1 MSGKRVIRECAGVEI
16 FEIRADYD
24 RDSIVVYQAYGR
36 AIGEP
41 AVAAGRFVPP
51 FSRDRMTWIKPSF
64 LWLMGRSG
72 WARKPGQEMVLAVRI
87 TREGWE
93 KALREAVLTSPDRRV
108 YADSTVW
115 RTRMK
120 TAPVRVQWDPERTLK
135 GAHLDAR
142 SIQVG
147 LSRHIIDE
155 YADDWTVGITD
166 LTPTVRKIHDL
177 LSQGRDDKARA
188 LLPPEK
194 VYPLPEELAFSL
206 GMRA

>member
-1 MSGKRVIRECAGVEI
+1 MEI
-16 FEIRADYD
+16 FEIRADHD

-36 AIGEP
+36 AIGEA

-51 FSRDRMTWIKPSF
+51 FSRGRMTWIKPSF

-108 YADSTVW
+108 YADGSVW
-115 RTRMK
+115 RERMR

-147 LSRHIIDE
+147 LGRRIIDE
-155 YADDWTVGITD
+155 YADDWTVDITD
-166 LTPTVRKIHDL
+166 LTPAVRKIHDL
-177 LSQGRDDKARA
+177 LRQGRDDRARA

-194 VYPLPEELAFSL
+194 VYPVPEELRRSL
-206 GMRA
+206 GMRG

>member
-1 MSGKRVIRECAGVEI
+1 MEI

-24 RDSIVVYQAYGR
+24 RDGIVVYQAYGR

-108 YADSTVW
+108 YADGSVW
-115 RTRMK
+115 RERMR

-147 LSRHIIDE
+147 LGRRIIDE
-155 YADDWTVGITD
+155 YADDWTVDITD

-177 LSQGRDDKARA
+177 LRQGRADKARA
-188 LLPPEK
+188 LLPPER
-194 VYPLPEELAFSL
+194 VYPVPEELRRSL
-206 GMRA
+206 GMRV

>member
-1 MSGKRVIRECAGVEI
+1 MET
-16 FEIRADYD
+16 FEIRADHD
-24 RDSIVVYQAYGR
+24 RESIVVYQAYGR

-41 AVAAGRFVPP
+41 AVAAGRFVHP
-51 FSRDRMTWIKPSF
+51 FSRGRMTWIKPSF

-93 KALREAVLTSPDRRV
+93 KALRQAVLTSPDRRV
-108 YADSTVW
+108 YADGAVW
-115 RTRMK
+115 RERMK
-120 TAPVRVQWDPERTLK
+120 TAPVRVQWDPERTLR

-155 YADDWTVGITD
+155 YADDWTLGITD
-166 LTPTVRKIHDL
+166 LTPTARKIHDL
-177 LSQGRDDKARA
+177 LRQGRDDKARA

-194 VYPLPEELAFSL
+194 VYPLPEDLALSL

>member
-1 MSGKRVIRECAGVEI
+1 MEI

-24 RDSIVVYQAYGR
+24 RDGIVVYQAYGR

-72 WARKPGQEMVLAVRI
+72 WAGKPGQEMVLAVRI

-93 KALREAVLTSPDRRV
+93 KALREAV
-108 YADSTVW
+108 
-115 RTRMK
+115 
-120 TAPVRVQWDPERTLK
+120 
-135 GAHLDAR
+135 
-142 SIQVG
+142 
-147 LSRHIIDE
+147 
-155 YADDWTVGITD
+155 
-166 LTPTVRKIHDL
+166 RKIRDL
-177 LSQGRDDKARA
+177 LRRGREDKARA

-194 VYPLPEELAFSL
+194 VYPLPEELALSL